1 MKRLTIL
8 QIHNRYRE
16 GGGED
21 TVVRKERALLESAG
35 HDVVEFEAENPPGAV
50 AAARTLAVS
59 AWNLASARSV
69 KEAVAVRRPDVAH
82 VHNTWWRLTPSI
94 LKPLADAHVPIAMTL
109 HNYRLLCANAMLFRE
124 GRPCEECVGTHP
136 WRAVP
141 YRCYRGS
148 AFASAVAAS
157 AIEVARRLGVW
168 GDVSV
173 FITLTEFAKQR
184 FVAAGLTA
192 DRLIVKPNFVDD
204 PGSRTN
210 PASASNTILF
220 VGRLSEEKG
229 VRTLLDAWRDAALDD
244 LELLIV
250 GDGPLAGELRATAP
264 PAVRFAGRVPPA
276 QVVELMRQARAMAF
290 PSVWYEGQPMVLLEA
305 LAAGLPLVVSDIGG
319 IPETVGDG
327 GAAVSA
333 LPGDRSAWARALSR
347 LTDAA
352 SVEVASMQA
361 RAVYEARYS
370 VEPALEG
377 LVRAYEMAIERG
389 HP

>member
-1 MKRLTIL
+1 VKRLTIL

-35 HDVVEFEAENPPGAV
+35 HEVVEFGAENPPGAV
-50 AAARTLAVS
+50 AAARTLVVS
-59 AWNLASARSV
+59 PWNLASARRV
-69 KEAVAVRRPDVAH
+69 REVVTDRRPDIAH

-94 LKPLADAHVPIAMTL
+94 LGPLADAHIPVAMTL

-148 AFASAVAAS
+148 ALASVVAAS
-157 AIEVARRLGVW
+157 AIEVSRRLGVW
-168 GDVSV
+168 SDVAV
-173 FITLTEFAKQR
+173 FLTLTEFAKQR
-184 FVAAGLTA
+184 FVAGGFSA
-192 DRLIVKPNFVDD
+192 DRLVVKPNFVDD

-210 PASASNTILF
+210 PASESNTILF

-229 VRTLLDAWRDAALDD
+229 VRTLLDAWRDAAPDD

-250 GDGPLAGELRATAP
+250 GDGPLARELRATVP
-264 PAVRFAGRVPPA
+264 RGVRFAGKVPPT
-276 QVVELMRQARAMAF
+276 QVAELMRRARAMVF

-305 LAAGLPLVVSDIGG
+305 LAAGLPLVVSEIGG

-333 LPGDRSAWARALSR
+333 PPGDRSAWAAALNR
-347 LTDAA
+347 LSDAGWVDAA
-352 SVEVASMQA
+352 SLHA

-370 VEPALEG
+370 VEPALDG
-377 LVRAYEMAIERG
+377 LMRAYEMAIERG
-389 HP
+389 HI

>member
-1 MKRLTIL
+1 VNRLTIL
-8 QIHNRYRE
+8 QIHNHYRE

-35 HDVVEFEAENPPGAV
+35 HEVVEVEAENPREAL
-50 AAARTLAVS
+50 ATARTLAAS
-59 AWNLASARSV
+59 PWNLASARRV
-69 KEAVAVRRPDVAH
+69 KEVVAVHRPDVAH

-94 LKPLADAHVPIAMTL
+94 LTSLAKAHVPIAMTL
-109 HNYRLLCANAMLFRE
+109 HNYRLLCANAMLFRD

-148 AFASAVAAS
+148 AVASWVAAS
-157 AIEVARRLGVW
+157 AIEISRRVGVW
-168 GDVSV
+168 SDVAV
-173 FITLTEFAKQR
+173 FLTLTEFAKER
-184 FVAAGLTA
+184 FVAGGLA
-192 DRLIVKPNFVDD
+192 AERLVVKPNFVDD

-210 PASASNTILF
+210 PASESSTVLF

-229 VRTLLDAWRDAALDD
+229 IRTLLDAWRTGAFAD
-244 LELLIV
+244 LELLVV
-250 GDGPLAGELRATAP
+250 GDGPLAGELHATAP
-264 PAVRFAGRVPPA
+264 PGVRFAGRVPPE
-276 QVVELMRQARAMAF
+276 QVAELMRRARAMVF

-327 GAAVSA
+327 GAVSA
-333 LPGDRSAWARALSR
+333 PPGDRSAWADVLNR
-347 LTDAA
+347 LRDATWIEEA
-352 SVEVASMQA
+352 SLQA

-377 LVRAYEMAIERG
+377 LMRAYETAMERG
-389 HP
+389 QT